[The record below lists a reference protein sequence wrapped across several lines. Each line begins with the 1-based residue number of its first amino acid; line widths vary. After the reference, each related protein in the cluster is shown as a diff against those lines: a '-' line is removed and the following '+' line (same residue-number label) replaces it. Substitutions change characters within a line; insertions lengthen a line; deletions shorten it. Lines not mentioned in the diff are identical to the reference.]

1 MVGVLTVAVT
11 TVAVTTAG
19 VGISSLP
26 SCWEGSELIKFL
38 LELDISSGFS
48 KMSDENKRFLISKVA
63 NALISLASV
72 LVAYFFGSGSIPALN

>member
-1 MVGVLTVAVT
+1 MVGVTTVAVS

-26 SCWEGSELIKFL
+26 SFWEGSELIKFL